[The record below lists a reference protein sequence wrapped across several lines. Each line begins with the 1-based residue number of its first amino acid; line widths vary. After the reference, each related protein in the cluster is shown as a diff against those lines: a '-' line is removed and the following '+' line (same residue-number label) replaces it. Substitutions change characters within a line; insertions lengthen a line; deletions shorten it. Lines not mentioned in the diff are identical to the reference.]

1 MSIDLLLLA
10 LTIFSSLFLN
20 LILETKEHLVA
31 IGLVLNL
38 LLLDKLSVLELQE
51 LFLRLQE
58 SLHLFLLRVQLSF
71 ILFAQVI
78 LLSFKPVFKL
88 VLLLNELSFH
98 LLQLHGV
105 LINGLCLL
113 IDLLLECPRDFHHVL
128 LVLVDLLASL
138 PYVFL

>member
-78 LLSFKPVFKL
+78 LLSFKPK
-88 VLLLNELSFH
+88 SQ
-98 LLQLHGV
+98 QLHPLARLSGV
-105 LINGLCLL
+105 FSLLHRGESPIKRGFRETQKNFQLTCL
-113 IDLLLECPRDFHHVL
+113 
-128 LVLVDLLASL
+128 
-138 PYVFL
+138 